1 MPNNSLTVPIAIII
15 AGAFVAIA
23 LFFGGGSQRD
33 KPEQVPVA
41 EANIEIPPVD
51 SSDHIVGNPG
61 ADVVFIEFS
70 DTECPFCKTFHETM
84 NQIMAEYGKD
94 GKVAWVFRHF
104 PLWKP
109 NPGGRA
115 LHPRAE
121 KEAQATECANELG
134 GNAKFWE
141 YVNKLF
147 EITPSN
153 NGLDPAELP
162 KIAKLVGLNETAFNT
177 CLESNKYAVEV
188 EKDYQIAL
196 KAGARGTPTSVILL
210 KKEANKNIEDFISAT
225 LSETKLPKENLFI
238 SSDKRKIFMSGAF
251 PHAFVKQFIDL
262 ALGS

>member
-1 MPNNSLTVPIAIII
+1 MPNNSLAVPIAIII

-33 KPEQVPVA
+33 KPEQV
-41 EANIEIPPVD
+41 
-51 SSDHIVGNPG
+51 HLFG
-61 ADVVFIEFS
+61 FLLQ
-70 DTECPFCKTFHETM
+70 K
-84 NQIMAEYGKD
+84 MAEYGKD

-188 EKDYQIAL
+188 EKD
-196 KAGARGTPTSVILL
+196 
-210 KKEANKNIEDFISAT
+210 
-225 LSETKLPKENLFI
+225 
-238 SSDKRKIFMSGAF
+238 SSDTVVQIIQSGYKLNGIIIRPAR
-251 PHAFVKQFIDL
+251 VKVGIYKEQ
-262 ALGS
+262 